1 MSSFKERTYDAW
13 FRHVHGSK
21 LIYNT
26 CWEDPRADRALLGLN
41 ADSRV
46 AMITSAGCN
55 ALDYLL
61 DDPRE
66 VHCVDM
72 NPRQNALLDLKL
84 AAIATLEHADLFQLF
99 GEGRH
104 RTFEKLYREQLR
116 PRLLTDSAAFWDRHA
131 GWFNGR
137 GRGSFYFRGAAGDV
151 AWLVRLMLKVSRP
164 KLRRLLLELFEAP
177 DLPTQVRLYE
187 HIEPKLFGPTLRLL
201 IRQPWTLS
209 MLGVPRA
216 QRDLIA
222 MQYPGGVGRFVQD
235 KLRWLLTTIPV
246 ADNYFWRLY
255 LHGNYT
261 RACCPNYLREE
272 NLPVLRARI
281 ERVRLHTCSF
291 SAFLAQYPQ
300 PLSHFVLLDHQDWL
314 YANDAPALNEEWRL
328 ILKRSQPG
336 ARVLLRSAAMEVDF
350 LPQFAR
356 AVLLPRMDAARW
368 HERDRVGTYGSTM
381 LAEVA
386 A

>member
-1 MSSFKERTYDAW
+1 MSSLKQRAYDAW

-41 ADSRV
+41 ANSRV

-61 DDPRE
+61 DNPRE

-84 AAIATLEHADLFQLF
+84 AALATLDHDDLFQLF
-99 GEGRH
+99 GSGQH
-104 RTFEKLYREQLR
+104 PAFAQLYTRTLR
-116 PRLLTDSAAFWDRHA
+116 PRLSAESAAFWDRH
-131 GWFNGR
+131 GSWFNGR

-151 AWLVRLMLKVSRP
+151 AWLVRLMLKMSRP
-164 KLRRLLLELFEAP
+164 KLRRQLLELFEAP
-177 DLPTQVRLYE
+177 DLATQAALYE
-187 HIEPKLFGPTLRLL
+187 QIEPRLFGPSLRLL

-209 MLGVPRA
+209 LLGVPRA

-222 MQYPGGVGRFVQD
+222 VQYPGGVGRFVQD

-255 LHGNYT
+255 LHGSYT
-261 RACCPNYLREE
+261 RSCCPNYLRAEH
-272 NLPVLRARI
+272 LPTLRERI

-291 SAFLAQYPQ
+291 SAFLEQYPDQ
-300 PLSHFVLLDHQDWL
+300 ISHFVLLDHQDWL
-314 YANDAPALNEEWRL
+314 WANDAAALNEEWRL
-328 ILKRSQPG
+328 ILQRSQPG
-336 ARVLLRSAAMEVDF
+336 ARVLLRSAALKVDF
-350 LPQFAR
+350 LPEFAR
-356 AVLLPRMDAARW
+356 GALLHRMDVDRW
-368 HERDRVGTYGSTM
+368 HERDRVGTYGSTL